1 MFFFLLSLMIDSSS
15 CSPSVPTSVIMRI
28 TPFLGMWS
36 MVLRIPGEKIHAP
49 GLDSPAYA
57 GSGSEPPPRYLSL
70 LRFLFSISGSPVFA
84 LNFALLAKLVSTH
97 FGISV
102 PLSTS
107 FEIIFSTTVLPSTD
121 IELKRLLSRRSQFPN
136 DVVPEHKK
144 LLQKLQ
150 CLNVLNTHPLF
161 SDLEHSCQY
170 ILTKTVNWSQFNWT
184 TFNWFP
190 NFLLLP
196 NMR

>member
-1 MFFFLLSLMIDSSS
+1 MLQVYIQG
-15 CSPSVPTSVIMRI
+15 I
-28 TPFLGMWS
+28 T
-36 MVLRIPGEKIHAP
+36 
-49 GLDSPAYA
+49 PAYA

-121 IELKRLLSRRSQFPN
+121 IELKRLLSIRSRFPN
-136 DVVPEHKK
+136 EVVPEHK
-144 LLQKLQ
+144 LAQKEAPVFL
-150 CLNVLNTHPLF
+150 CVI
-161 SDLEHSCQY
+161 Y
-170 ILTKTVNWSQFNWT
+170 IPTFQIWSKAANIY
-184 TFNWFP
+184 
-190 NFLLLP
+190 
-196 NMR
+196 

>member
-1 MFFFLLSLMIDSSS
+1 MLQVYIQG
-15 CSPSVPTSVIMRI
+15 I
-28 TPFLGMWS
+28 T
-36 MVLRIPGEKIHAP
+36 
-49 GLDSPAYA
+49 PAYA
-57 GSGSEPPPRYLSL
+57 GSGSDPPPRYLSL
-70 LRFLFSISGSPVFA
+70 LRFLFNISGSPVFA

-97 FGISV
+97 LGISV

-107 FEIIFSTTVLPSTD
+107 FEIIFSTTVFPSTD
-121 IELKRLLSRRSQFPN
+121 IELKRFLSKLSRFPN

-184 TFNWFP
+184 TFNWSP
-190 NFLLLP
+190 P
-196 NMR
+196 YSSGISPRKI